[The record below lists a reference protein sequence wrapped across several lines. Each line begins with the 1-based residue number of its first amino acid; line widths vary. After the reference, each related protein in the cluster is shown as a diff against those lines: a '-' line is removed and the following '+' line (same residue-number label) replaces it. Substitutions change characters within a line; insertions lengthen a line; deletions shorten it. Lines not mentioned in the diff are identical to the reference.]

1 MELECRPAAL
11 GLASFF
17 ALQSPD
23 LAPRIAQDVSNQ
35 TNPMRKTLLNLAV
48 VFVFTII
55 GCARAAADDLDALA
69 GKWVAERTDA
79 QGRASKHVLEI
90 TKDKFKYQVTSPVDD
105 RGIYAEGDVKVET
118 LGPFK
123 TARFYKIRGGGS
135 PSDLQPVDD
144 DRTVIYTLGY
154 NEMTVAV
161 NFDKEREEPPLATKF
176 TKAPA
181 ASKALV
187 IDKILMHKTP
197 QAGDYYLCL
206 DATVGNTTK
215 RFNIPNKTYEGTEVT
230 IPTELVIGNARAEE
244 TCKFVMKLDDVAG
257 DEITDEMD
265 NKSTGSFT
273 VSSSGSQTFKPEDG
287 WSYTIYWHL
296 K

>member
-1 MELECRPAAL
+1 MKRKLFILAA
-11 GLASFF
+11 S
-17 ALQSPD
+17 
-23 LAPRIAQDVSNQ
+23 
-35 TNPMRKTLLNLAV
+35 V
-48 VFVFTII
+48 VFTTFGSAT
-55 GCARAAADDLDALA
+55 ASADDLDALA

-79 QGRASKHVLEI
+79 QGRAVKIVLEI
-90 TKDKFKYQVTSPVDD
+90 NKSKFKYQATSAADD

-123 TARFYKIRGGGS
+123 AARFYNIQGGNS
-135 PSDLQPVDD
+135 PTELQLVDD

-154 NEMTVAV
+154 NEMTAAV
-161 NFDKEREEPPLATKF
+161 NFDKERDEPPMAAKF
-176 TKAPA
+176 TKAA
-181 ASKALV
+181 VEAKTLV
-187 IDKILMHKTP
+187 IDKIVMHKTP
-197 QAGDYYLCL
+197 QAAEYYMSL
-206 DATVGNTTK
+206 DATVGETTK
-215 RFNIPNKTYEGTEVT
+215 RFNIPNKTFQGTETT
-230 IPTELVIGNARAEE
+230 IPTELAIPNARTDQ

-273 VSSSGSQTFKPEDG
+273 ASSSGSQTFKPEDG